1 MTMKKTKFWLI
12 FLFVMMLSASTD
24 ARDRVIK
31 VKDLPAP
38 ARSLV
43 KNHFKGRMIVKAEKE
58 SNLNGVS
65 YEVTLSNGDEI
76 KFNCKGGWMEIDC
89 KTDAVPVS
97 VVPNAIAVYVKKN
110 YHNVKINKIE
120 RILGFSPGNPCGIVP
135 GIVKTSVFQCYYKLV
150 LMSVNC
156 TNKVY
161 MRVPCKPPHKITTRC
176 NKVGNRLNRRCIL

>member
-1 MTMKKTKFWLI
+1 MKKMKFRILA
-12 FLFVMMLSASTD
+12 LFVMMLSASTD
-24 ARDRVIK
+24 ARDIVIK

-76 KFNCKGGWMEIDC
+76 KFNCKGGWVEIDC

-120 RILGFSPGNPCGIVP
+120 RGRLSYEVELSNGVDIHFD
-135 GIVKTSVFQCYYKLV
+135 KTTYKV
-150 LMSVNC
+150 IRTAVDD
-156 TNKVY
+156 
-161 MRVPCKPPHKITTRC
+161 
-176 NKVGNRLNRRCIL
+176 

>member
-1 MTMKKTKFWLI
+1 MKKTKFWLI
-12 FLFVMMLSASTD
+12 FLFVTVLSASTD

-120 RILGFSPGNPCGIVP
+120 RGRLSYEVELSNGVDIHFD
-135 GIVKTSVFQCYYKLV
+135 KTTYNVIRTDV
-150 LMSVNC
+150 DD
-156 TNKVY
+156 
-161 MRVPCKPPHKITTRC
+161 
-176 NKVGNRLNRRCIL
+176 

>member
-1 MTMKKTKFWLI
+1 MKKMKFRILA
-12 FLFVMMLSASTD
+12 LFVMMLSASTD
-24 ARDRVIK
+24 ARDIVIK

-76 KFNCKGGWMEIDC
+76 KFNCKGGWVEIDC

-120 RILGFSPGNPCGIVP
+120 RGRLSYEVELSNGVDIHFD
-135 GIVKTSVFQCYYKLV
+135 KTTYKV
-150 LMSVNC
+150 IRTYVDD
-156 TNKVY
+156 
-161 MRVPCKPPHKITTRC
+161 
-176 NKVGNRLNRRCIL
+176 

>member
-1 MTMKKTKFWLI
+1 MKKMKFRILA
-12 FLFVMMLSASTD
+12 LFVMMLSASTD
-24 ARDRVIK
+24 ARDIVIK

-76 KFNCKGGWMEIDC
+76 KFNCKGGWVEIDC

-120 RILGFSPGNPCGIVP
+120 RGRLSYEVELSNGVDIHFD
-135 GIVKTSVFQCYYKLV
+135 KTTYKV
-150 LMSVNC
+150 IRTDVDD
-156 TNKVY
+156 
-161 MRVPCKPPHKITTRC
+161 
-176 NKVGNRLNRRCIL
+176 

>member
-120 RILGFSPGNPCGIVP
+120 RGRLSYEVELSNGVDIHFD
-135 GIVKTSVFQCYYKLV
+135 KTTYKV
-150 LMSVNC
+150 IRTDVDD
-156 TNKVY
+156 
-161 MRVPCKPPHKITTRC
+161 
-176 NKVGNRLNRRCIL
+176 

>member
-1 MTMKKTKFWLI
+1 MKKMSFRLLV
-12 FLFVMMLSASTD
+12 LFVMMLSASCY

-76 KFNCKGGWMEIDC
+76 RFNNKGGWMEIDC

-120 RILGFSPGNPCGIVP
+120 RG
-135 GIVKTSVFQCYYKLV
+135 
-150 LMSVNC
+150 
-156 TNKVY
+156 
-161 MRVPCKPPHKITTRC
+161 
-176 NKVGNRLNRRCIL
+176 RLSYEVELSNGVDVHFDKNTYEVIRTEVDD